1 MAVYR
6 DLRDLDHPSVLK
18 SKSDSSE
25 CTLPPPARSPATTPP
40 PLLSSQ
46 IQRNS
51 GERFKTDFFPEF
63 KWGLKMQGHGGY
75 WSLPSRSHRV
85 PGVWLKVSRRRGCLG
100 AGSGVTSRL
109 LQRKQRGWA
118 LYLSNRPVPPANC
131 SGRAAFTRSKGS
143 HPHKGACAS
152 APRDGP
158 PGIAPGQP
166 GGRPPPRRFHP
177 DTVLSSA
184 PSAIAP

>member
-1 MAVYR
+1 MGPKNAGPR
-6 DLRDLDHPSVLK
+6 
-18 SKSDSSE
+18 
-25 CTLPPPARSPATTPP
+25 
-40 PLLSSQ
+40 
-46 IQRNS
+46 
-51 GERFKTDFFPEF
+51 
-63 KWGLKMQGHGGY
+63 GGY

-100 AGSGVTSRL
+100 VGSGVPSRL
-109 LQRKQRGWA
+109 LQRKQRSWA

-131 SGRAAFTRSKGS
+131 SGRAAFTRSEGS

-158 PGIAPGQP
+158 PSIATGQP
-166 GGRPPPRRFHP
+166 EGRPPPRRFHP

-184 PSAIAP
+184 PEPSLRREAIPAPRFKDRGPWACHRHPRRQAPS